1 MVKRTRKTI
10 GLIWVL
16 AVFMA
21 GTQGYAGP
29 AYSFVDITDPGSEN
43 ALIGESQLFM
53 EVLPG
58 ANPAQVQF
66 WFTNTGPEASSIT
79 DVYFDDGVLLGISKL
94 FNGLG
99 VSFAPPAT
107 PANLPGGM
115 SVTPPFV
122 TTGSFSADSDPPVQP
137 NGVNP
142 GEELGIL
149 FSLQPGGTYADVL
162 EELAAEDLRVGL
174 HVQGFE
180 CGDSQSFINGY
191 GPSPVPAPG
200 ALLLALTGVALVGR
214 LRCRRILAS

>member
-29 AYSFVDITDPGSEN
+29 VYSFVDITDPGSEN
-43 ALIGESQLFM
+43 ALIGETQLFM

-79 DVYFDDGVLLGISKL
+79 DVYFDDGVLLGISSVV
-94 FNGLG
+94 NGPG
-99 VSFAPPAT
+99 VSFTPPAT
-107 PANLPGGM
+107 PGNLPGGM

-162 EELAAEDLRVGL
+162 DELASTDLRVGL
-174 HVQGFE
+174 HVQGFA
-180 CGDSQSFINGY
+180 CGDSQSFING
-191 GPSPVPAPG
+191 PSPVPAPG
-200 ALLLALTGVALVGR
+200 AILLALMGVALVGR
-214 LRCRRILAS
+214 LRYRRILGS